1 MKCKLQSDKVSFEN
15 IVNGVLY
22 VPMLIAI
29 HNTGHHRVGICARA
43 NGQKEDEEERL
54 EIEEGGLFK
63 AEVSCL
69 GRLSVRDQI

>member
-1 MKCKLQSDKVSFEN
+1 
-15 IVNGVLY
+15 
-22 VPMLIAI
+22 MLIAI